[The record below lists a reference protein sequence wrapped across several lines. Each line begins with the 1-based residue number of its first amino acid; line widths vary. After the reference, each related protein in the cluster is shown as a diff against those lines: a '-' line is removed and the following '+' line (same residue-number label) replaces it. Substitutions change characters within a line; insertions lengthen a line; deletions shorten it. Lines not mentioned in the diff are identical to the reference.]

1 LNKSFALLSDQCK
14 IRPYIRIWHLM
25 RVELVKEWRNVDM
38 IFAIDE
44 EIGEEIR
51 HWRCAEDLAH
61 SIQHVLR
68 R

>member
-51 HWRCAEDLAH
+51 H
-61 SIQHVLR
+61 
-68 R
+68 